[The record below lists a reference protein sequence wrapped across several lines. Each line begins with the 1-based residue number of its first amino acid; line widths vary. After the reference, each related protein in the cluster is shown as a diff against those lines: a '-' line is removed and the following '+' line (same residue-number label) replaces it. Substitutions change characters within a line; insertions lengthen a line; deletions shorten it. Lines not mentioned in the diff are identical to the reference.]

1 LEAVWDAKTKNL
13 RRIVAGIANGRKRRP
28 WDEQDRQRLRE
39 QCLRRRPWLK
49 SCSPRTQEG
58 KHRSRANGY
67 CHRPN
72 PNSAREI
79 RACVGDVNDFIGQM
93 AELRREILG

>member
-1 LEAVWDAKTKNL
+1 MEPKPKNL
-13 RRIVAGIANGRKRRP
+13 RRVVAGITNDRKRQV

-39 QCLRRRPWLK
+39 QCLKRQPWLK
-49 SCSPRTQEG
+49 SCGPLTQEG

-79 RACVGDVNDFIGQM
+79 RACVYDVNDFIGQM
-93 AELRREILG
+93 VELRREILG